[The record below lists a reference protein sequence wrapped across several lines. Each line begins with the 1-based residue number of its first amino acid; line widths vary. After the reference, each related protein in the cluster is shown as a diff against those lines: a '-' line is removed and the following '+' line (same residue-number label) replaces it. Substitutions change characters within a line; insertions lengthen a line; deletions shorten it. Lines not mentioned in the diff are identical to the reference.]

1 MYDEKYASNFPNS
14 HYLSNLNNLNGTN
27 QSIHLNRLPTLGEIL
42 ANKSKS
48 PVDLFTF
55 YQFMKDVEGKVDYL
69 DFWFDLINHLNL
81 CKHYVKGLRDS
92 IIRQSST
99 FQHNQTATQ
108 PTPQVEGHQI
118 IDSAQQQQQQHLSSQ
133 FGDLSFES
141 PITPAGFRDSQPLS
155 DRSKH
160 RSLSSSI
167 LLDLIINDNI
177 LEENDSHRLSA
188 FLRGDIN
195 LDNLD
200 PKLKD
205 LIEQYNAEIEANSKH
220 SSHLDSQARSSPS
233 YLSNPRMS
241 SGLQQPR
248 PQQTTQSQDRHSSS
262 HSYLDDADHHD
273 FEYENQLD
281 IGQADRAVNV
291 SKYISLHS
299 GGQNDHSDNFHQPP
313 NLFSEGSV
321 TAQQK
326 KRASTINPNLLERL
340 IKDSPASDNGGRSF
354 ITRNNL
360 RESSHQLLLKY
371 FVEDSEKNLN
381 LPSNINSHII
391 KAIEVDGRDDPDVF
405 NYVKNYV
412 FNRLENDYLP
422 KFLDFMA
429 TRNVNHSNFWRI
441 IFGFFFLFIGFW
453 VSFILVFLN
462 SRKGLRPVIVVPYLF
477 AFYFLVSS
485 IYLID
490 PIMAWLGLSE
500 TFSKSNGRSIMK
512 IREKFIYRFIVKR
525 SIWVLFLILIFTAIF
540 TVLFS
545 LVPGHR
551 L

>member
-1 MYDEKYASNFPNS
+1 M
-14 HYLSNLNNLNGTN
+14 
-27 QSIHLNRLPTLGEIL
+27 
-42 ANKSKS
+42 
-48 PVDLFTF
+48 
-55 YQFMKDVEGKVDYL
+55 
-69 DFWFDLINHLNL
+69 
-81 CKHYVKGLRDS
+81 
-92 IIRQSST
+92 
-99 FQHNQTATQ
+99 
-108 PTPQVEGHQI
+108 
-118 IDSAQQQQQQHLSSQ
+118 
-133 FGDLSFES
+133 
-141 PITPAGFRDSQPLS
+141 
-155 DRSKH
+155 
-160 RSLSSSI
+160 
-167 LLDLIINDNI
+167 
-177 LEENDSHRLSA
+177 
-188 FLRGDIN
+188 
-195 LDNLD
+195 
-200 PKLKD
+200 
-205 LIEQYNAEIEANSKH
+205 
-220 SSHLDSQARSSPS
+220 
-233 YLSNPRMS
+233 
-241 SGLQQPR
+241 
-248 PQQTTQSQDRHSSS
+248 
-262 HSYLDDADHHD
+262 
-273 FEYENQLD
+273 
-281 IGQADRAVNV
+281 
-291 SKYISLHS
+291 
-299 GGQNDHSDNFHQPP
+299 
-313 NLFSEGSV
+313 
-321 TAQQK
+321 
-326 KRASTINPNLLERL
+326 
-340 IKDSPASDNGGRSF
+340 
-354 ITRNNL
+354 
-360 RESSHQLLLKY
+360 LKY

-462 SRKGLRPVIVVPYLF
+462 YRKGLRPVIVVPYLF

-500 TFSKSNGRSIMK
+500 TFSKSNGRLIMK